1 MQFLILIDVDE
12 DFFDKEGYDGV
23 LNKIRRIPEFTI
35 EDWDT
40 TFYNDESKFVVSH
53 GTITETYD
61 D

>member
-12 DFFDKEGYDGV
+12 DFFDKERYDGV